1 MDFVQLITNNI
12 EKLIPIIRT
21 IIIVVVS
28 ILIFNSILFFVKKR
42 LLKRAKTKKQKS
54 NVEIFHKVLKY
65 LFILIILL
73 FAVFS
78 YAGSW
83 VGFGLSVGLL
93 SAALGWALQKPI
105 TGIAGWI
112 MLIIKRPFEI
122 GDRII
127 IGDVRGDVIDLTL
140 THIYIA
146 EIGGI
151 VKGEETSGR
160 IIMVPNSLLF
170 EKSIINYTQES
181 EYVLDQVA
189 APVTFESDL
198 DKVEKIFIESAK
210 KYTRDVIKITKKQP
224 YLRTYF
230 QAHGILVHVRYMSP
244 AKRIQEISSTITREI
259 HKRMMQTKG
268 VELAYQHTEVLF
280 RKKK

>member
-1 MDFVQLITNNI
+1 MV
-12 EKLIPIIRT
+12 
-21 IIIVVVS
+21 
-28 ILIFNSILFFVKKR
+28 
-42 LLKRAKTKKQKS
+42 
-54 NVEIFHKVLKY
+54 
-65 LFILIILL
+65 
-73 FAVFS
+73 
-78 YAGSW
+78 
-83 VGFGLSVGLL
+83 
-93 SAALGWALQKPI
+93 
-105 TGIAGWI
+105 
-112 MLIIKRPFEI
+112 IIKRPFEI

-244 AKRIQEISSTITREI
+244 AKRIQEVSSTITREI
-259 HKRMMQTKG
+259 HKRMMETKG

>member
-244 AKRIQEISSTITREI
+244 AKRIQEVSSTITREI

>member
-1 MDFVQLITNNI
+1 MDFVQLITGNI
-12 EKLIPIIRT
+12 EKFIPIIRT
-21 IIIVVVS
+21 IIIVVVT
-28 ILIFNSILFFVKKR
+28 ILIFNSILFFIKKR

-244 AKRIQEISSTITREI
+244 AKRIQEVSSIITREI
-259 HKRMMQTKG
+259 HKRMMETKG

>member
-1 MDFVQLITNNI
+1 MNFVQLIKDNI

-21 IIIVVVS
+21 IIIVVVT
-28 ILIFNSILFFVKKR
+28 IVIFNFVLFFVKKR

-65 LFILIILL
+65 LFTLIILL

-83 VGFGLSVGLL
+83 AGFGLSIGLL

-140 THIYIA
+140 THVYIA

-151 VKGEETSGR
+151 VKGEENSGR
-160 IIMVPNSLLF
+160 VIMVPNSLLF
-170 EKSIINYTQES
+170 EKSIINYTHES
-181 EYVLDQVA
+181 EYVLDQVS

-210 KYTRDVIKITKKQP
+210 KYTRDIIKITKKQP

-244 AKRIQEISSTITREI
+244 AKRIQEVSSNITREI

-280 RKKK
+280 RKK

>member
-1 MDFVQLITNNI
+1 MDFVQLITGNI
-12 EKLIPIIRT
+12 EKFIPIIRT
-21 IIIVVVS
+21 IIIVVVT
-28 ILIFNSILFFVKKR
+28 ILIFNSILFFIKKR

-83 VGFGLSVGLL
+83 AGFGLSVGLL

-105 TGIAGWI
+105 SGIAGWI
-112 MLIIKRPFEI
+112 MVIIKRPFEI

-151 VKGEETSGR
+151 VKGEENSGR

-189 APVTFESDL
+189 TPVTFESDL

-244 AKRIQEISSTITREI
+244 AKRIQEVSSIITREI
-259 HKRMMQTKG
+259 HKRMMETKG